1 MNVIEACV
9 GYDRISCPERGQKK
23 NAEHSGYPGASP
35 GCKVFGMI
43 LFFLSVSLL
52 GVLIVTFWSS
62 GWLDLVWVMRWTA
75 RWVVR

>member
-1 MNVIEACV
+1 MKLALATIEFLFPK
-9 GYDRISCPERGQKK
+9 GGEEKI
-23 NAEHSGYPGASP
+23 AEHSGYPGACP

-43 LFFLSVSLL
+43 LDFLSISRLS
-52 GVLIVTFWSS
+52 VLIVTVWSS